1 MRKRLKKANSKISAL
16 ERAQKDDSNAN
27 SDDETAS
34 YNAGASFGGHNEKRN
49 RKQSSWLFFHSML
62 EVFMTQLITIIVK
75 RLTSFGFHI
84 GFNYQ

>member
-49 RKQSSWLFFHSML
+49 RKQSS
-62 EVFMTQLITIIVK
+62 
-75 RLTSFGFHI
+75 
-84 GFNYQ
+84 